1 MAITNHVINNMNVMD
16 TATIEPGLRF
26 FGQGDVALFATFEGS
41 IKNLGIR
48 NSYFEGYNAA
58 SFAYNFRG
66 TIENCWNENTTV
78 KASQIAGGIVG
89 VYRKSERDGIE
100 DSIRIER
107 VYNTGNIESDRY
119 AGAILGSIYFTSER
133 DTSKFLMSDV
143 YNRGK
148 IKSPSSE
155 NGWIGDVSNGN
166 GYSVKV
172 HVLKNSYNT
181 DKMCSNL
188 KLRKGFWETAMRN
201 NYVLLNDE
209 CSYDGYPHFRKAD
222 YMKSADFVKELGDA
236 FEMDKD
242 GVNDGFPILK
252 GLKPR
257 TDYSPELDKTDSTVT
272 IREVS
277 KIENRMMNLQVESVG
292 RILNVNEVKPGSTLK
307 VYDLKGTLVQ
317 SVQVNSNSV
326 SLTVNKAGVFV
337 ISNAGH
343 TRMVKVN

>member
-1 MAITNHVINNMNVMD
+1 
-16 TATIEPGLRF
+16 
-26 FGQGDVALFATFEGS
+26 
-41 IKNLGIR
+41 
-48 NSYFEGYNAA
+48 
-58 SFAYNFRG
+58 
-66 TIENCWNENTTV
+66 
-78 KASQIAGGIVG
+78 
-89 VYRKSERDGIE
+89 
-100 DSIRIER
+100 
-107 VYNTGNIESDRY
+107 
-119 AGAILGSIYFTSER
+119 
-133 DTSKFLMSDV
+133 
-143 YNRGK
+143 
-148 IKSPSSE
+148 
-155 NGWIGDVSNGN
+155 
-166 GYSVKV
+166 
-172 HVLKNSYNT
+172 
-181 DKMCSNL
+181 
-188 KLRKGFWETAMRN
+188 MRN

-317 SVQVNSNSV
+317 SVQVNGNSV

-337 ISNAGH
+337 ISNAGR